1 MNYIFLNLKRF
12 DIPTACGGVN
22 SIAPA
27 SEWAE
32 HIIRAIKD
40 DLDAL
45 AEHTEFAIFFP
56 EAHIIPA
63 AKAKNSSWKLGCQGV
78 YRDDVSKGGN
88 FGAFTTGRTAKSMK
102 ALGCEYT
109 IIGHCEERKDISSI
123 IAAGN
128 GNCPEAVNEIL
139 NKEVLQAQAAG
150 LKVLFC
156 VGEKTEE
163 VGQRREVIRSQLIE
177 GLKGVDLSNVVIGY
191 EPLWAIGPG
200 RPVPTAED
208 IREVTLLCK
217 SIADCPVVYGGGLK
231 EENAQMLASIGEMDG
246 GLIALTRFKDDIGFY
261 PEEYLRIIHKYLNKR
276 AHLARA

>member
-32 HIIRAIKD
+32 HIIRSVED
-40 DLDAL
+40 ELDAL
-45 AEHTEFAIFFP
+45 AEQTEFAIFFP

-63 AKAKNSSWKLGCQGV
+63 AKVKGSAWKLGCQGV

-88 FGAFTTGRTAKSMK
+88 FGAFTTGRTAKSMSS
-102 ALGCEYT
+102 LGCEYT
-109 IIGHCEERKDISSI
+109 IIGHCEERRDISGI

-128 GNCPEAVNEIL
+128 GDCPGAVNDIL
-139 NKEVLQAQAAG
+139 NKEVLQAQNAG

-156 VGEKTEE
+156 VGETAEE
-163 VGQRREVIRSQLIE
+163 VGQRREVISSQLIG
-177 GLKGVDLSNVVIGY
+177 GLKDVDLSRVVIGY
-191 EPLWAIGPG
+191 EPLWAIGPD

-208 IREVTLLCK
+208 IRDVTLLCK
-217 SIADCPVVYGGGLK
+217 SIVDCPVVYGGGLK
-231 EENAQMLASIGEMDG
+231 EDNAEMLASIGEMDG

-261 PEEYLRIIHKYLNKR
+261 PEEYLNIIHKYLDKR
-276 AHLARA
+276 AQLARV